1 MDMWETC
8 FHYGISCTSW
18 TYKGSAMTEDTWFVY
33 YDDRSL
39 DADVLNDPYWLIKL
53 KWGKRISTIYY
64 KEDFRIVDAVIEA
77 GS

>member
-1 MDMWETC
+1 
-8 FHYGISCTSW
+8 
-18 TYKGSAMTEDTWFVY
+18 MTEDTWFVY